1 MQPDIPLLA
10 LLGGQ
15 LVVLAV
21 VASHQ
26 NTQPCGGSELAGF
39 GGTLEPRLLFAPL
52 ADVATVGQLRA
63 DIVEVLLALR
73 LLQFLHHALQIPQ
86 LLPAL
91 GQLLGQHLLGGL
103 GLGILLE
110 VPGGIL
116 LRGQAHIQRDVH
128 SGTPLLIV
136 ILRGQLSLPP
146 LHAVKIGSD

>member
-39 GGTLEPRLLFAPL
+39 GGTLEPRLFFAPL
-52 ADVATVGQLRA
+52 ADVAAISQFRA
-63 DIVEVLLALR
+63 DVVKVLLAFR
-73 LLQFLHHALQIPQ
+73 LLQFLYHTFQIPQ
-86 LLPAL
+86 LFPSLC
-91 GQLLGQHLLGGL
+91 QLLCQHFLSRL

-146 LHAVKIGSD
+146 LHAVEIGSD